1 MQEQHNV
8 STEMEILRKNQKR
21 NARDKKILTK
31 MKNAFDGLISRQDIN
46 EERLS
51 DIQHISIESLK
62 ITKQKEQRLEK
73 NIQGLWDIYKMCNMC
88 IMGIPEQE
96 REKRTKKYLKQ

>member
-1 MQEQHNV
+1 MPLMGLFV
-8 STEMEILRKNQKR
+8 DRVWIRK
-21 NARDKKILTK
+21 D
-31 MKNAFDGLISRQDIN
+31 
-46 EERLS
+46 S
-51 DIQHISIESLK
+51 DIQHISVESWK

-73 NIQGLWDIYKMCNMC
+73 NTQGLWDIYKMCNMC

>member
-1 MQEQHNV
+1 
-8 STEMEILRKNQKR
+8 
-21 NARDKKILTK
+21 
-31 MKNAFDGLISRQDIN
+31 MKNAFDGLIIRQDID

-88 IMGIPEQE
+88 IMGITEKV
-96 REKRTKKYLKQ
+96 REIRTKKYLKH